1 MADARHAD
9 PEEYVTERRDW
20 RRGAPLFRPVACEP
34 LTRQIGLIETGRM
47 MRDNPMSILPEPL
60 FEQTILTGP
69 YIGKAVHEISGPA
82 EMKSVLQDNY
92 HAWRKSPLILRMLR
106 PILGDAILTAHGE
119 SWRRQRMAL
128 QPAFL
133 RRRVEAFA
141 PIMAEMAE
149 ATARRLASSRQ
160 PVEVQSV
167 LNDATFSV
175 IEKVLFS
182 DATDFDRAKV
192 RAAIEVIL
200 EETGTMRMSDL
211 VPMPEWIPRVMSLKA
226 IRARHVFRTA
236 AMAQIRARRK
246 RGVSGNDLLGLLLEV
261 RDEETGKGLSDAD
274 IRDTVM
280 TFIAAGHETTAIALT
295 WSLYLVANDR
305 PTQERLR
312 EEAGRVLA
320 GKRPDAAAARDLVF
334 TRQVIEEAMR
344 LFPPAPILGRRAV
357 EPTEICGRAVEKG
370 DVVLLAFYALHRHKR
385 LWDKPD
391 LFDPDRFSPERRPRD
406 RYQFMAFGGGPRAC
420 IGASFAMMEA
430 AIFLA
435 TIVSRL
441 EIAPVEGADVYPVM
455 QVTLRP
461 RGGMPLRFA
470 PHAVG

>member
-1 MADARHAD
+1 MADIRHAETTGRD
-9 PEEYVTERRDW
+9 RPERRT
-20 RRGAPLFRPVACEP
+20 ALFEPVACVP
-34 LTRQIGLIETGRM
+34 LDRPVSLIETGRL
-47 MRDNPMSILPEPL
+47 MRENPMSILPGAL
-60 FEQTILTGP
+60 FRETMLTGP
-69 YIGKAVHEISGPA
+69 YIGKSVHEISGPA
-82 EMKSVLQDNY
+82 EMRSVLQDNF

-119 SWRRQRMAL
+119 SWRRQRMSL

-133 RRRVEAFA
+133 RRRIEHFI
-141 PIMAEMAE
+141 PIMDEV
-149 ATARRLASSRQ
+149 ATATAERLARAPQ

-175 IEKVLFS
+175 IEQVLFS
-182 DATDFDRAKV
+182 DAVEFDRAGV

-211 VPMPEWIPRVMSLKA
+211 VPMPEWMPRVMSLRA
-226 IRARHVFRTA
+226 IRARHVFRKA
-236 AMAQIRARRK
+236 ALAQIRRR
-246 RGVSGNDLLGLLLEV
+246 RAQGDPGDDLLGLLLKM
-261 RDEETGKGLSDAD
+261 RDEKTGQKLSDTD

-295 WSLYLVANDR
+295 WTLYLVANDGE
-305 PTQERLR
+305 TQERLR
-312 EEAGRVLA
+312 AEADGVLDGA
-320 GKRPDAAAARDLVF
+320 LTPEAVARLSF

-344 LFPPAPILGRRAV
+344 LYPPAPILGRRAV
-357 EPTEICGRAVEKG
+357 EPTEICGRPVKKG
-370 DVVLLAFYALHRHKR
+370 DVVLLAFYALHRHR
-385 LWDKPD
+385 TLWDHPD
-391 LFDPDRFSPERRPRD
+391 HFDPDRFSPERRPQD

-435 TIVSRL
+435 RFVSRL
-441 EIAPVEGADVYPVM
+441 SFAPVEGADVYPVM

-461 RGGMPLRFA
+461 RGGMPLRIA
-470 PHAVG
+470 RR